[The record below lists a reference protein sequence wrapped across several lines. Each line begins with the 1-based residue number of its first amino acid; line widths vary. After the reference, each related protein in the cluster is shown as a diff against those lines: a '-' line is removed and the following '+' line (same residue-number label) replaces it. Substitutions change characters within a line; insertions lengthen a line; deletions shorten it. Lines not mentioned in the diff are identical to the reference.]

1 MAAKKFILNKETR
14 DEMAGLIQK
23 YYFEERGEEL
33 GDLGAMMLLDFITEK
48 LGPHF
53 YNLGVQDSYQYLS
66 EKMEDLFDLQKY

>member
-1 MAAKKFILNKETR
+1 
-14 DEMAGLIQK
+14 MAGLIQK